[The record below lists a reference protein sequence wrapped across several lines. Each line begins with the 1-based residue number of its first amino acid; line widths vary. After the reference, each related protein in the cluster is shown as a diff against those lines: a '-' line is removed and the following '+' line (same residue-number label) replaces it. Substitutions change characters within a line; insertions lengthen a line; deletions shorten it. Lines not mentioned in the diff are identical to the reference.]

1 MGPEVNIDLIKELTS
16 VPFRNV
22 RNRIELLDQFEAVF
36 RGPIYG
42 DAKLCRT
49 CTKDRE
55 FAYLKLKKY
64 LSENGENEI

>member
-1 MGPEVNIDLIKELTS
+1 MGPEVNIDLIKELVS

-36 RGPIYG
+36 KGIIG
-42 DAKLCRT
+42 DGKLCRT

-64 LSENGENEI
+64 LSENVENEI